1 MSDISEGDIPDD
13 IEPDEPDTND
23 DRDLVEDDSIT
34 NRSSIA
40 KEDVEEISDE
50 EAEWS
55 DDFDTGCYSDLDT
68 VDTLAHT
75 TVNGNT
81 NNICDL

>member
-1 MSDISEGDIPDD
+1 MSELWSMMDLEIGPDH
-13 IEPDEPDTND
+13 
-23 DRDLVEDDSIT
+23 
-34 NRSSIA
+34 
-40 KEDVEEISDE
+40 
-50 EAEWS
+50 
-55 DDFDTGCYSDLDT
+55 GHSDLDT

>member
-1 MSDISEGDIPDD
+1 MSELWSMM
-13 IEPDEPDTND
+13 
-23 DRDLVEDDSIT
+23 DL
-34 NRSSIA
+34 
-40 KEDVEEISDE
+40 EIGTDH
-50 EAEWS
+50 
-55 DDFDTGCYSDLDT
+55 GHHGHSDLDT